1 MEYQASII
9 DLIRKRKSCRTF
21 IKKEIEPGEVQKLN
35 AFISDINSAIDIKA
49 RFMLVKRNITENN
62 KPEKLGT
69 YGFISG
75 ADSFIIG
82 IISKEEK
89 KVEFFGYN
97 FEKIVLFATDLG
109 LGTCWL
115 GGFFKRSDFEKK
127 PITIFQHKLRVLMKC
142 YTIRE
147 LVLDEINFTI
157 KFKKTHKING
167 LKMED
172 SKEYSGKYEVIGA
185 ENPSKIIL
193 KLII

>member
-1 MEYQASII
+1 MVSQ
-9 DLIRKRKSCRTF
+9 
-21 IKKEIEPGEVQKLN
+21 
-35 AFISDINSAIDIKA
+35 
-49 RFMLVKRNITENN
+49 
-62 KPEKLGT
+62 
-69 YGFISG
+69 
-75 ADSFIIG
+75 SFII
-82 IISKEEK
+82 
-89 KVEFFGYN
+89 
-97 FEKIVLFATDLG
+97 
-109 LGTCWL
+109 
-115 GGFFKRSDFEKK
+115 KRSDFEKK
-127 PITIFQHKLRVLMKC
+127 PITTFQHKLRVLMKC